1 MISFPF
7 ILYTI
12 TNLVDLVTTHTKQ
25 LICIKS
31 NSNSQF
37 LSFSL
42 SREDSTIG
50 YQFMYKKDDATSP
63 AKNGNAVIIQIAF
76 SYDTLVESSELI
88 DESES
93 DMEDC
98 SDDNQSNELSNKN
111 FDSSKNKSK
120 NTDNIS
126 NNNDN
131 SSNEE
136 PYNKLHGIN
145 IDGYFSSA
153 VDIFGI
159 KEEINAVK
167 IEFEKQKAIELFKEG
182 KFGKM
187 TKRRIHSG

>member
-1 MISFPF
+1 
-7 ILYTI
+7 
-12 TNLVDLVTTHTKQ
+12 
-25 LICIKS
+25 
-31 NSNSQF
+31 
-37 LSFSL
+37 
-42 SREDSTIG
+42 
-50 YQFMYKKDDATSP
+50 MYKKDDATSP
-63 AKNGNAVIIQIAF
+63 AKNGNAVIIQLAF

-98 SDDNQSNELSNKN
+98 SDDNQSYDHNKN
-111 FDSSKNKSK
+111 YNDSKNRNK
-120 NTDNIS
+120 NSD
-126 NNNDN
+126 NNN
-131 SSNEE
+131 SSCNEE
-136 PYNKLHGIN
+136 SDGKLHGIN